1 MVADRRAGH
10 QPITEASCANLPSI
24 ALWST
29 DSPLHNMD
37 IAIPCNNSGAPS
49 GGPKWRTLAWEVL
62 RVRGTVSRV
71 RPRAVV
77 SDLYFTEM
85 LTRLQRRT
93 GQLWK
98 GCD

>member
-1 MVADRRAGH
+1 MSRA
-10 QPITEASCANLPSI
+10 PDILPSI

-29 DSPLHNMD
+29 DSPLHTVD
-37 IAIPCNNSGAPS
+37 IAIPCSNSGAPS

-62 RVRGTVSRV
+62 RMRGTVSWV

-77 SDLYFTEM
+77 SYFTEM

-93 GQLWK
+93 GQRWK
-98 GCD
+98 GRDQGGISGRTAPAPD